1 MVASAN
7 GSMERGQPYALPPS
21 TSAGSQ
27 SSLCPM
33 TCRSVLNGV
42 QNAQV
47 KELCVTWFLQRSQ
60 FNNCFME
67 SAFRQVL
74 HMSGNPLVLLPKLAF
89 RMTGLIN
96 LQKLYLSNCSLE
108 RVDATAFD
116 GLLILI
122 ELDLRHN
129 SLREAIKTLLSM
141 LLGNGFSC
149 QNKKIVNFGKMIH

>member
-1 MVASAN
+1 
-7 GSMERGQPYALPPS
+7 
-21 TSAGSQ
+21 
-27 SSLCPM
+27 
-33 TCRSVLNGV
+33 
-42 QNAQV
+42 
-47 KELCVTWFLQRSQ
+47 
-60 FNNCFME
+60 ME
-67 SAFRQVL
+67 SVFRQVL

-108 RVDATAFD
+108 SVDATAFD

-141 LLGNGFSC
+141 LLGNCFIC